1 MFTISIMNNIENINY
16 NLTEKDMTEIRYIC
30 VFIFILI
37 VIIYKNA
44 FENDNYS
51 CNNILVN
58 TYLYVLISLLLFH
71 LMTLLFINAKLHIKL
86 FEFLK
91 NTNVIIG
98 LLCITGLLFGL
109 LSIFD
114 SNYNNILISHIM
126 LLVLIGVFS
135 LLTSILYVLL
145 KNHNLYTRVL
155 YTTLLFVMVL
165 LCIFYF
171 KKDLIKKYLKDEY
184 YFIVLIL
191 LFVVFLV
198 ELIYILFMGYDKT
211 MTMVTSACVLLIFG
225 YFLLKDTENVMNI
238 TEENCKIAL
247 KNCKDNIN
255 ENCNIEDYPNYPQ
268 KSFNIF
274 HDIIIIFQNIAE
286 LYLSTAQD

>member
-1 MFTISIMNNIENINY
+1 
-16 NLTEKDMTEIRYIC
+16 
-30 VFIFILI
+30 
-37 VIIYKNA
+37 
-44 FENDNYS
+44 
-51 CNNILVN
+51 
-58 TYLYVLISLLLFH
+58 
-71 LMTLLFINAKLHIKL
+71 
-86 FEFLK
+86 
-91 NTNVIIG
+91 
-98 LLCITGLLFGL
+98 
-109 LSIFD
+109 
-114 SNYNNILISHIM
+114 M

-145 KNHNLYTRVL
+145 KNHNLYNRVL

-211 MTMVTSACVLLIFG
+211 TTVVTSACVLLIFG

-255 ENCNIEDYPNYPQ
+255 ENCNIKDYPNYPQ

-274 HDIIIIFQNIAE
+274 HDIIILFQKIAE
-286 LYLSTAQD
+286 LYLSTGQD

>member
-1 MFTISIMNNIENINY
+1 
-16 NLTEKDMTEIRYIC
+16 
-30 VFIFILI
+30 
-37 VIIYKNA
+37 
-44 FENDNYS
+44 
-51 CNNILVN
+51 
-58 TYLYVLISLLLFH
+58 
-71 LMTLLFINAKLHIKL
+71 
-86 FEFLK
+86 
-91 NTNVIIG
+91 
-98 LLCITGLLFGL
+98 
-109 LSIFD
+109 
-114 SNYNNILISHIM
+114 M

-145 KNHNLYTRVL
+145 KNNNLYTRVL

-198 ELIYILFMGYDKT
+198 EMIYILFIGYDKT
-211 MTMVTSACVLLIFG
+211 MTIVTSSCVLLIFG

-255 ENCNIEDYPNYPQ
+255 ENCNIEDYPSYPQ

-286 LYLSTAQD
+286 LYLSTSQD

>member
-1 MFTISIMNNIENINY
+1 MNNIENINY

-30 VFIFILI
+30 VFILILI

-71 LMTLLFINAKLHIKL
+71 LITLLFINGKLHIKL

-98 LLCITGLLFGL
+98 LLGITGLLFGL
-109 LSIFD
+109 LYIFD
-114 SNYNNILISHIM
+114 TNYNNILISHIM

-135 LLTSILYVLL
+135 LLTSILYVVL
-145 KNHNLYTRVL
+145 KNNNLYNRVI
-155 YTTLLFVMVL
+155 YTTLLFVIVL

-171 KKDLIKKYLKDEY
+171 KKDFIKKYLKDEY

-225 YFLLKDTENVMNI
+225 YFLLKDTENVINI

-286 LYLSTAQD
+286 LYLSTSQD